1 MRLAHVRALDAPP
14 GFPWR
19 LAAAIDG
26 EGHRWLDLEQAR
38 ERAIATR
45 PTLARTDLHGDPVST
60 LDGHPARGLRVSA
73 LRDVSAGFAPRRGDP
88 PGILA
93 VAGLRFGPPILAPR
107 SLRDFF
113 AFERHAAT

>member
-1 MRLAHVRALDAPP
+1 MRLAHVRAFDAPP

-19 LAAAIDG
+19 LAAAVDAD
-26 EGHRWLDLEQAR
+26 GHRWLDLEQAR

-45 PTLARTDLHGDPVST
+45 PTLARTVLHGDPVST
-60 LDGHPARGLRVSA
+60 LDGHLARGLRVSA
-73 LRDVSAGFAPRRGDP
+73 LRELIDGFVPRSDDDP
-88 PGILA
+88 AILD

-113 AFERHAAT
+113 A